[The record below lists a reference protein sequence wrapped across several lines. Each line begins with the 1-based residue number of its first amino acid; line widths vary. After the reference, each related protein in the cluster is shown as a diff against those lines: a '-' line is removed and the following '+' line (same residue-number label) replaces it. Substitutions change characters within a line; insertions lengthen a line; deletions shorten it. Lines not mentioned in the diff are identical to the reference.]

1 MLMTVLKGP
10 LAVKQSKMLV
20 RLFKEMKDYIVQNQ
34 PLLGQR
40 EFLQLSMQTT
50 ENVRDIMNLRGSLS
64 EIDDKV
70 AKLADQM
77 GEVVTH
83 SELSNI
89 MLDFGNPMVRRSW
102 LILNGQP
109 VESDLAYR
117 QIYAMAKRSIY
128 MIDNF
133 VDLKSLLLLSEIA
146 EGVEVRRMAAGYSM
160 TGI

>member
-77 GEVVTH
+77 GEVVGLT
-83 SELSNI
+83 
-89 MLDFGNPMVRRSW
+89 
-102 LILNGQP
+102 
-109 VESDLAYR
+109 
-117 QIYAMAKRSIY
+117 
-128 MIDNF
+128 
-133 VDLKSLLLLSEIA
+133 
-146 EGVEVRRMAAGYSM
+146 
-160 TGI
+160 